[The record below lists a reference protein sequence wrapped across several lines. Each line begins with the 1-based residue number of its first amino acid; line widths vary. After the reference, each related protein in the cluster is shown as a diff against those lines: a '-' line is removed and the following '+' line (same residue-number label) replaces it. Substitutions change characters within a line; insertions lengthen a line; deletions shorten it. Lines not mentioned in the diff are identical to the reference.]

1 MEQSEAERELE
12 LFVTTSVTTSVS
24 VRVTSPLFSSPKLN
38 SSFTVTAGQVHQ
50 LTFSNKLRSVGT
62 EMGTKGILVKASD
75 EIVIYGFNKEKYS
88 NDGFLGFPTDVLGK
102 DYYAVCIKAKKYY
115 TLILVVGVYDNTN
128 VEIKLANNEKVK
140 VQYNG
145 DTYGKN
151 TVLTVKVNRYSTFQV
166 HSLDKGDLTG
176 TYIKADK
183 PVSFFSGNRET
194 SVGTGNSADHLVDM
208 QLPVDTWGKKFA
220 IAPIPKRTTGDF
232 YRFVASENDTNINV
246 NGQNNGEAFSD
257 SFTLNDAGSWVQ
269 KHYSSNLYAYVESS
283 KPVIVAQY
291 VLSQISEH
299 SSEMADPSMMI
310 IPPIEQYSA
319 DYTFSTP
326 KYSEGSYDN
335 YFMFVV
341 NDAEKENLQMDGQPF
356 PRDTKYNN
364 IQGTELVAGYITLQ
378 DGTHTCR
385 HKSDKTKV
393 FGGYLFGKQY
403 KESYA
408 FPTGLRLSAI
418 NTVSSF
424 RNSWLNTSVGW
435 LL

>member
-1 MEQSEAERELE
+1 MEQSEAYRELE
-12 LFVTTSVTTSVS
+12 LFVTTSVTKSVS
-24 VRVTSPLFSSPKLN
+24 VSVTSPLFSSPKVD
-38 SSFTVTAGQVHQ
+38 SSFTVTAGQVKQ

-62 EMGTKGILVKASD
+62 EMGSKGILVKASD
-75 EIVIYGFNKEKYS
+75 EIVIYGFNQELHS

-102 DYYAVCIKAKKYY
+102 EYYAVCMKAKKYY

-128 VEIKLANNEKVK
+128 VEIKLANNDGVK

-151 TVLTVKVNRYSTFQV
+151 SVLMVKVDRYSTFQV
-166 HSLDKGDLTG
+166 HSHDKGDLTG

-194 SVGTGNSADHLVDM
+194 SVGTGVSADHLVDM

-220 IAPIPKRTTGDF
+220 ILPIPKRTTGDF

-246 NGQNNGEAFSD
+246 NGQDNGGTFSD
-257 SFTLNDAGSWVQ
+257 SFTLNAAGSWVQ
-269 KHYSSNLYAYVESS
+269 KHYSSNLYAYVQSS
-283 KPVIVAQY
+283 KPVLVVQY
-291 VLSQISEH
+291 VLSQINKW
-299 SSEMADPSMMI
+299 SSEKADPSMMI

-326 KYSEGSYDN
+326 KYSQGSYDN

-341 NDAEKENLQMDGQPF
+341 NVAEKENLQMDGEPF
-356 PRDTKYNN
+356 PRDTKYND
-364 IQGTELVAGYITLQ
+364 IPGTELVAGYITLI

-385 HKSDKTKV
+385 HKSDNTKV
-393 FGGYLFGKQY
+393 FGGFLFGKQQH
-403 KESYA
+403 ESYA

-418 NTVSSF
+418 NTVSILFHTTDNKRYF
-424 RNSWLNTSVGW
+424 R
-435 LL
+435 